1 MENVLKVA
9 VQKNGRLSEKSL
21 ELIRNC
27 GIDFNSGSSLL
38 KSPALNFP
46 LEFLYLRDDDIP
58 GYVAD
63 GVADIGIVGL
73 NVADE
78 KGQQV
83 ELVQELGFSRCRL
96 SLAVPNSFNYSSISD
111 LAGKTI
117 ATSYPK
123 ILGEYLASNN
133 VQAQIHEISGSVEIS
148 PLIGLSDA
156 ICDIVSTGSTL
167 LSNGLK
173 EVEAIYQSQAVMIS
187 YPKLTE
193 AKKEILNR
201 LLLRINS
208 VRRAA
213 KYKYILLNVPDSSL
227 QQVCQILPGMKSPT
241 ITPLA
246 TQGWSSVQSVVKED
260 EFWEIIERLNSAG
273 AEGILVLPIEKMIF

>member
-1 MENVLKVA
+1 MKNVLKVA

-78 KGQQV
+78 KNQKV

-123 ILGEYLASNN
+123 ILGKYLTRNN
-133 VQAQIHEISGSVEIS
+133 AQAQIHEISGSVEIS

-187 YPKLTE
+187 YPNLAA

-213 KYKYILLNVPDSSL
+213 KYKYILLNAPDSSL
-227 QQVCQILPGMKSPT
+227 EEVCRILPGMKSPT

>member
-123 ILGEYLASNN
+123 ILGEYLTKNN

-187 YPKLTE
+187 YPNLAT

-213 KYKYILLNVPDSSL
+213 KYKYILLNAPDSSL
-227 QQVCQILPGMKSPT
+227 AEVCRILPGMKSPT

-260 EFWEIIERLNSAG
+260 EFWEIIERLNSAE